1 MRQTLRLLPLLA
13 AALFLPGC
21 LPYDEQE
28 IRFRIDAARDR
39 IDLLLVDRGLYHDS
53 GGWFGAGPEG
63 AGKDLDRIARGE
75 RWVSLLY
82 GLLPLPI
89 DDPETHKTDF
99 EARIGSFLR
108 ENVAVEHGRFFRDAE
123 GRLCWW
129 QCVRLSKL
137 SGFLDLANDAI
148 RAALSEER
156 TLARFRETL
165 RLADEE
171 SGALLRRALEA
182 KEPFLLR
189 RGGALA
195 FRFPASREGY
205 RNLLT
210 SWLEEILTDVRKAAL
225 EDARKPAPGS
235 QNSVSEDSR
244 GGASSRPSGRKPT
257 EFEQTARFLLGLEAS
272 FLRSGDS
279 IELVLGNPEKG
290 EQTMALPRGAEYEE
304 NLAPLLEER
313 KIAIHSDVT
322 EATLRAAFEAFC
334 AR

>member
-1 MRQTLRLLPLLA
+1 MTHAPRLLSLLGASPL
-13 AALFLPGC
+13 LPGC

-39 IDLLLVDRGLYHDS
+39 IDLLLVDRGLHQDQ
-53 GGWFGAGPEG
+53 GGWFGGGSEA
-63 AGKDLDRIARGE
+63 AGKDLDRIAKGE

-82 GLLPLPI
+82 GLLTLPI
-89 DDPETHKTDF
+89 DDLKAPGSDF
-99 EARIGSFLR
+99 EARLASRLR
-108 ENVAVEHGRFFRDAE
+108 EHVAVEHGRFFRDAE

-137 SGFLDLANDAI
+137 SGFLDLANEGI
-148 RAALSEER
+148 RSALSDPKGLES
-156 TLARFRETL
+156 FRKEL
-165 RLADEE
+165 RLEDET

-195 FRFPASREGY
+195 YRFPASREGC
-205 RNLLT
+205 RNLLAH
-210 SWLEEILTDVRKAAL
+210 LIEEIRGGVL
-225 EDARKPAPGS
+225 EDAQKRGEAG
-235 QNSVSEDSR
+235 EDAIE
-244 GGASSRPSGRKPT
+244 GAASRPSGRKPT
-257 EFEQTARFLLGLEAS
+257 EFEQMTQFLLGLEAS
-272 FLRSGDS
+272 LLRSGDS
-279 IELVLGNPEKG
+279 VELVLGNPERG
-290 EQTMALPRGAEYEE
+290 EQTIAFPRQGEYEE

-322 EATLRAAFEAFC
+322 EAAILAAFDAFC

>member
-1 MRQTLRLLPLLA
+1 MTRAPRLLPLLGT
-13 AALFLPGC
+13 ALLASGC
-21 LPYDEQE
+21 LPHDEQE
-28 IRFRIDAARDR
+28 IRFRIDAGRDR
-39 IDLLLVDRGLYHDS
+39 IDLLFVDRGLYHDS
-53 GGWFGAGPEG
+53 GGWFGSGPEG

-89 DDPETHKTDF
+89 EDLETHKTDF

-148 RAALSEER
+148 RAALSDPKE
-156 TLARFRETL
+156 LADFRREL
-165 RLADEE
+165 RLEDEE
-171 SGALLRRALEA
+171 SGALLRRALEG

-195 FRFPASREGY
+195 FSFPASREGY
-205 RNLLT
+205 RNLLAY
-210 SWLEEILTDVRKAAL
+210 WIEEILTDVRKAAL
-225 EDARKPAPGS
+225 EDARKPAPRS
-235 QNSVSEDSR
+235 ENPVSEDSR
-244 GGASSRPSGRKPT
+244 GGAASRPPGRKSS
-257 EFEQTARFLLGLEAS
+257 EFEQMVRFFLSLEAS
-272 FLRSGDS
+272 FIRSGNS
-279 IELVLGNPEKG
+279 IELVLGNPERG
-290 EQTMALPRGAEYEE
+290 EQTVALPRRGVYEE
-304 NLAPLLEER
+304 NLAPHLEER

-322 EATLRAAFEAFC
+322 EATIRAAFEAFC